1 MRGRPRGLRLALAL
15 VAIGWVALLLLAPRW
30 ASAQPDGAAR
40 WTAATAA
47 VLVRLAG
54 AQICHQRPERSFHLH
69 GRALAVCGRCTG
81 LYVAGALGLL
91 AAAVGGRGRGRGAVA
106 APRSAWWPSSF
117 DPRMRWLAL
126 AALPTAVT
134 WGLEMAGLWNPGT
147 PLRALAALPLGLVAG
162 WLAGRAL
169 PE

>member
-15 VAIGWVALLLLAPRW
+15 VAVGWVALLLLAPRW

-40 WTAATAA
+40 RTAATVA

-81 LYVAGALGLL
+81 LYVGGALGLL
-91 AAAVGGRGRGRGAVA
+91 AAAGGGRRRRQAAA
-106 APRSAWWPSSF
+106 APMGAWWPSSF
-117 DPRMRWLAL
+117 DPRLRWLAL
-126 AALPTAVT
+126 AALPTALT
-134 WGLEMAGLWNPGT
+134 WSLDMAGLWNPGT